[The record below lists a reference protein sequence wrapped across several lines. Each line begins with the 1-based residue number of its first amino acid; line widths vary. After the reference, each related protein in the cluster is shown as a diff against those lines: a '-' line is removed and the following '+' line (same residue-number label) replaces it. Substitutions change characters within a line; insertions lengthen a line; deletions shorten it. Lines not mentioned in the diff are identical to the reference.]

1 MNKEEEEENEFK
13 RMIENNR
20 EKNNLYESNV
30 RSRKIVKNKA
40 KIMNVSK
47 VENATSLSH

>member
-1 MNKEEEEENEFK
+1 MNKEEENELK

-20 EKNNLYESNV
+20 EKNNLYENV

-40 KIMNVSK
+40 KIMNVLK
-47 VENATSLSH
+47 VETQLA